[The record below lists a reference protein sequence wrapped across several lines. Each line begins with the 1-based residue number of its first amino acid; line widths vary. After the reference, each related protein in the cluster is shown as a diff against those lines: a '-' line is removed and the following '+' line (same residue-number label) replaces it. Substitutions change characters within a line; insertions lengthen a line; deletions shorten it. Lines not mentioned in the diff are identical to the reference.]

1 MELTD
6 FDIADYLDDE
16 EAIALYLSDVLET
29 GDVAYLSAALGK
41 IAKSKG
47 MTEIAKKTGVKREA
61 LYRALSEKG
70 NPQFKTVS
78 EVIKAMGFQLSVQPI
93 GDGEKRI

>member
-6 FDIADYLDDE
+6 FDIADYLDDA

-29 GDVAYLSAALGK
+29 GDIAYLNSALGK

-47 MTEIAKKTGVKREA
+47 MTDISKKSGIKREA
-61 LYRALSEKG
+61 LYRALSETG
-70 NPQFKTVS
+70 NPQFKTVA
-78 EVIKAMGFQLSVQPI
+78 EVIKAMGFQLSVKPI
-93 GDGEKRI
+93 EYDKGLT